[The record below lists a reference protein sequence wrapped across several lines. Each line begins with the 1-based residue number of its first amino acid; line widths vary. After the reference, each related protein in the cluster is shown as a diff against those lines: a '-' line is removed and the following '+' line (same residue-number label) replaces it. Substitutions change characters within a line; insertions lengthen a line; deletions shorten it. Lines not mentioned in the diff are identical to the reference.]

1 VLVRCVGGCG
11 LAKGGR
17 RGQHNQNAMIML
29 NDVPRDL
36 EVAGKGQVKKLELMG
51 PLLRLCVRRWYAD

>member
-1 VLVRCVGGCG
+1 
-11 LAKGGR
+11 
-17 RGQHNQNAMIML
+17 MIML